1 MARLLVGTLGCLGFW
16 LNGLGPVLPLL
27 QRDLHTSR
35 GAVAAYPSMFA
46 IGLVGI
52 GLLAPSLAGPRRRH
66 NAFVLALLS
75 MAGGAAVLS
84 SALGQGL
91 SLLGALAMGIGAALI
106 VALAPAL
113 GTDARGDGAT
123 GLLSRANALASAAGL
138 VAPLLL
144 AGAIAV
150 GVGWQTGYMVV
161 PLLAVVVLL
170 IALRRRILPDARP
183 KPVRARP
190 IARPSPSAGG
200 LPDARLW
207 VSLLLSVSVEFCM
220 VFWAASYL
228 HESLRVRS
236 AGATA
241 LAGAFLAG
249 MALGRAAVAA
259 IARRTKTIE
268 ATIQLAVVVAL
279 SGFLLFWVSRS
290 PWLAAVGLAGTGLGI
305 ALLYPI
311 TVARYVGAAGGGS
324 THASARAAL
333 ASGCA
338 IGIAPF
344 LLALISSA
352 VGLHLAYLLVPALFL
367 LLIVNTGQGAHP
379 LAVT

>member
-1 MARLLVGTLGCLGFW
+1 
-16 LNGLGPVLPLL
+16 
-27 QRDLHTSR
+27 
-35 GAVAAYPSMFA
+35 MFA
-46 IGLVGI
+46 IGLVSI
-52 GLLAPSLAGPRRRH
+52 GLVAPSLAGPRRRH

-84 SALGQGL
+84 SALVQGL
-91 SLLGALAMGIGAALI
+91 SLLGAFGMGAGAALI

-113 GTDARGDGAT
+113 GTDARGAGAT

-144 AGAIAV
+144 AGAIAI
-150 GVGWQTGYMVV
+150 GAGWQTGYLVAPV
-161 PLLAVVVLL
+161 LAVIALL
-170 IALRRRILPDARP
+170 LALRRRTLPDARP
-183 KPVRARP
+183 KPSSAGSVA
-190 IARPSPSAGG
+190 PSAPSRGQ
-200 LPDARLW
+200 PSARLW
-207 VSLLLSVSVEFCM
+207 LSLLLSVSVEFCM

-228 HESLRVRS
+228 HENLHLRS
-236 AGATA
+236 ASATA
-241 LAGAFLAG
+241 LAAAFLAG

-259 IARRTKTIE
+259 ITRLTKTIE
-268 ATIQLAVVVAL
+268 ATIQLAVIVAL

-290 PWLAAVGLAGTGLGI
+290 PWLATIGLAGTGLGI

-311 TVARYVGAAGGGS
+311 TVARYVRAAGGGP

-344 LLALISSA
+344 LLALISDA
-352 VGLHLAYLLVPALFL
+352 VGLHLAYLLVPALFV
-367 LLIVNTGQGAHP
+367 LLIVNTGQGADP
-379 LAVT
+379 LVIT